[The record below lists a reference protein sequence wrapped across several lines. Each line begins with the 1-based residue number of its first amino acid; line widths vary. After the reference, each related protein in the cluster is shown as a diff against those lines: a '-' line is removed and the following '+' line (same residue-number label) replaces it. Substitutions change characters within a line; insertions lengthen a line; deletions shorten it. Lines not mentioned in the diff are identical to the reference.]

1 MERYRNYVKMIKIE
15 FSWFLTFYVGGYL
28 VLFFLSWLKEKISEV
43 EDRFS
48 ISKKFLRQCS
58 ICTYTYFLSH
68 NLSLSRC
75 PFCGSL
81 NKRTDED

>member
-1 MERYRNYVKMIKIE
+1 MIKIE
-15 FSWFLTFYVGGYL
+15 FSWFLAFYVGGHL
-28 VLFFLSWLKEKISEV
+28 VLFFISWLREKISGGEA
-43 EDRFS
+43 RFS

-68 NLSLSRC
+68 DLSLSRC

-81 NKRTDED
+81 NKKSESED